1 MPIHGKEFGEVT
13 NDRDARRSG
22 LARARA
28 TPHRLHLLARIAD
41 VVVTSGQSFPHAEQ
55 CLAVAPPQDSTE
67 CRGVGQANRDTR
79 LT

>member
-1 MPIHGKEFGEVT
+1 MT

-22 LARARA
+22 LAHAGAKR
-28 TPHRLHLLARIAD
+28 HRRHLLARITHGA
-41 VVVTSGQSFPHAEQ
+41 VTRGQSFPHAEQ